1 MLYLYTNQYICRNEL
16 EESMKET
23 NKEKQ
28 VEKPNPN
35 EPIFA
40 SSSQG
45 LLRTK
50 IEAGTYKLSVSNLDM
65 LVGQTDICV
74 LVIMFMYCT
83 Y

>member
-1 MLYLYTNQYICRNEL
+1 
-16 EESMKET
+16 MKES
-23 NKEKQ
+23 NKDKQ

-50 IEAGTYKLSVSNLDM
+50 IEAGKYYTAYVYYHIHVFVIFTM
-65 LVGQTDICV
+65 LW
-74 LVIMFMYCT
+74 
-83 Y
+83 